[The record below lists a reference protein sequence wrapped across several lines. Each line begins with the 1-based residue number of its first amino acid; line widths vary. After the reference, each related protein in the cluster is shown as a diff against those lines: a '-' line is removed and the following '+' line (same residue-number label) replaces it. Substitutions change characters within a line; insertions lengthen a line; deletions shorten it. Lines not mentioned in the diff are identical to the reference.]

1 MSLSITVQPASYDDI
16 DTMARLSDY
25 AFEQDRHTQM
35 KELGKVPYSQY
46 EVMCQCLPI
55 WLSSERH
62 VVLKALDN
70 STGDVVGWCGWGF
83 RGFEKADVPR
93 VDPGKQEEV
102 DKRTSGSE
110 NVKTEEKQV
119 NVESQD
125 IIARLEA
132 MTDAD
137 MKRWTDNQM
146 PHGTRCMYLV
156 SLSVGPDFQSR
167 GVGSRLLRW
176 GTEMADKAGVF
187 IWVHSSEA
195 AWKTYEK
202 HGFEVVETLDVNLDD
217 WAPAPP
223 PNEGDGAV
231 WGHYVFR
238 YMKRFPKQTLETLA
252 F

>member
-1 MSLSITVQPASYDDI
+1 MSLSITVQPATYDDI
-16 DTMARLSDY
+16 DAMARLSDH

-55 WLSSERH
+55 WLSSERY

-83 RGFEKADVPR
+83 RGFEKDDVPR
-93 VDPGKQEEV
+93 VDPGKQKEV
-102 DKRTSGSE
+102 DKQISGSE
-110 NVKTEEKQV
+110 NVKTEEKQTDME
-119 NVESQD
+119 NQD

-137 MKRWTDNQM
+137 MKRWMDNQM
-146 PHGTRCMYLV
+146 PPGTKCMHLV
-156 SLSVGPDFQSR
+156 SIYVDPVFQSR
-167 GVGSRLLRW
+167 GVGSTLLRW
-176 GTEMADKAGVF
+176 GTETADKSGVF

-195 AWKTYEK
+195 AWKTYKK
-202 HGFEVVETLDVNLDD
+202 HGFEVMEILDLNLDD

-223 PNEGDGAV
+223 LNEGDGAL

-238 YMKRFPKQTLETLA
+238 YMKRFPK
-252 F
+252 